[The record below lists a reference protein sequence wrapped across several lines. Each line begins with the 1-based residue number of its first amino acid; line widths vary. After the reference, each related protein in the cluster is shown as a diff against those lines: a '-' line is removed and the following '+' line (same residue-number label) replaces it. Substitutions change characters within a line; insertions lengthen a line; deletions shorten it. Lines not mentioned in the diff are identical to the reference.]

1 MSLVEPSLG
10 PFELPVCPFE
20 PPIGTFEPS
29 LVPLDLHSTYE
40 PS

>member
-1 MSLVEPSLG
+1 MSQVEPSLG
-10 PFELPVCPFE
+10 PFEPPVRPFE

>member
-10 PFELPVCPFE
+10 PFEPPVRPFE